1 MKGQKHQQLQ
11 KDKTNKAA
19 ANAIFKNIFD
29 WKESDGEAGAVFW
42 YKTLI
47 LEIIQNPEA
56 KIERPRLGNS
66 PR

>member
-1 MKGQKHQQLQ
+1 MKGQKHQQLH
-11 KDKTNKAA
+11 KDKTIKAA
-19 ANAIFKNIFD
+19 ASALFKNIFD
-29 WKESDGEAGAVFW
+29 WKESDGETDAIFW

>member
-1 MKGQKHQQLQ
+1 MKGQKDQKLQ

-19 ANAIFKNIFD
+19 ASALFKNIFY
-29 WKESDGEAGAVFW
+29 WKESNGETEAIFW

>member
-19 ANAIFKNIFD
+19 ASALFNNNFD

-42 YKTLI
+42 YKNLI